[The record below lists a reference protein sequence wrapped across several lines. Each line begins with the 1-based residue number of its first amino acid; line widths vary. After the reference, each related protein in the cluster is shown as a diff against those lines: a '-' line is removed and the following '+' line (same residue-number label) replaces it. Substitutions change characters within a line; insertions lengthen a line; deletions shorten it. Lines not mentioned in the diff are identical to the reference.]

1 MSFEEAHGSAIP
13 ECAAQRAATALC
25 RPSEALVAD
34 FEWSCSPRQT
44 RDSGAVEKVV
54 NFLVA
59 AGSSAFMDKYIGFDI
74 DSKKTEAVK

>member
-1 MSFEEAHGSAIP
+1 
-13 ECAAQRAATALC
+13 
-25 RPSEALVAD
+25 LVAD